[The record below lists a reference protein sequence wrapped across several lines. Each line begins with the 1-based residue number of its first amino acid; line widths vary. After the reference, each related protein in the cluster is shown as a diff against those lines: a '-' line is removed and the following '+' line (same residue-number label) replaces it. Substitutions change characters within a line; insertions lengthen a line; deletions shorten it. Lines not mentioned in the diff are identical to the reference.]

1 MKNLTEQKITE
12 KRVSE
17 MIEVGLWFEE
27 LFWHEHANG
36 IFVCSSTV
44 QFDSD
49 TILELKGSVNQKTG
63 SYKWMLFLNG
73 QRIVALENHSRH
85 HNPTCSWIDGV
96 HLHWWR
102 DEYQSERYAEKVDF
116 DNSDDP
122 EIAFYW
128 FARQLNIRVRR
139 GPGSVPDVVMQGRF

>member
-12 KRVSE
+12 KRVNE

-49 TILELKGSVNQKTG
+49 TILELKG
-63 SYKWMLFLNG
+63 
-73 QRIVALENHSRH
+73 IVLEPKHRS
-85 HNPTCSWIDGV
+85 G
-96 HLHWWR
+96 
-102 DEYQSERYAEKVDF
+102 
-116 DNSDDP
+116 
-122 EIAFYW
+122 
-128 FARQLNIRVRR
+128 
-139 GPGSVPDVVMQGRF
+139 